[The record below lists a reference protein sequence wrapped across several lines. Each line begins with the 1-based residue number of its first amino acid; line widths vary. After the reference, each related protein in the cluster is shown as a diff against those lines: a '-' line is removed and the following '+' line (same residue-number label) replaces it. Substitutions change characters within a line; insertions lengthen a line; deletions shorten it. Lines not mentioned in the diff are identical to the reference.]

1 MASRTRAGVFAFGE
15 PMRSRKRATVLSRR
29 RAVVLFLVL
38 IIVVA
43 LTLSAYRYSE
53 AMSGEYMLADSTA
66 RAMQAQALADSG
78 INYAAAL
85 LSDPGTFSGVLNS
98 APWNNPQVF
107 QGVVVRPDDHPR
119 FRGRFSVI

>member
-1 MASRTRAGVFAFGE
+1 
-15 PMRSRKRATVLSRR
+15 MRSRKRVTVISRR
-29 RAVVLFLVL
+29 GAVVLLLVL

-43 LTLSAYRYSE
+43 LTLSAYRYSD
-53 AMSGEYMLADSTA
+53 ARSGEYQVGDSRA

-78 INYAAAL
+78 ITYAAAL

-107 QGVVVRPDDHPR
+107 HSVIVQAHDPPR
-119 FRGRFSVI
+119 FRGRFSVIAPPGPDESL

>member
-1 MASRTRAGVFAFGE
+1 MASRTDARTFGE
-15 PMRSRKRATVLSRR
+15 VMRSPKPSTGSSRR
-29 RAVVLFLVL
+29 RAVVLLLVL

-53 AMSGEYMLADSTA
+53 AMSGEYLLADSTA

-119 FRGRFSVI
+119 FR